1 MGGLGNQM
9 FQYAAGRAL
18 AMARSAELAL
28 DRTTFFARD
37 RVFRRSFELAPF
49 PIRAREASFDERLA
63 FRFELAV
70 RRIGPGGTRRVAH
83 RPWGDLVTEDE
94 AMTPPIG
101 PLEGDPRRVFLIGYW
116 QTERHFAADRA
127 TIAEEL
133 RPPASR
139 NPAFLDMARALESP
153 NAIAVGVRLFEE
165 VPGAAKE
172 GVGGLVPIAAYTR
185 GARLLAEGVRD
196 PQFFVFST
204 VKSPVFDGLDL
215 PGPIRYVTHENGFE
229 GTTDR
234 LWLLSRCSR
243 FVIANSSYY
252 WWAAWLAESERR
264 ETAVAAFDKFP
275 NRLTIPDRW
284 IKLPADGD

>member
-9 FQYAAGRAL
+9 FQYATGRAL
-18 AMARSAELAL
+18 AAARSAELAL
-28 DRTTFFARD
+28 DTTTLFSRD
-37 RVFRRSFELAPF
+37 RDFRRSFELEPF
-49 PIRAREASFDERLA
+49 PIRARKASFDERLA

-70 RRIGPGGTRRVAH
+70 RKMGVVRTRQVAR
-83 RPWGDLVTEDE
+83 RPWGRLVTEGE

-101 PLEGDPRRVFLIGYW
+101 PLDGDPRRVFLMGYW
-116 QTERHFAADRA
+116 QTERYFADIRPM
-127 TIAEEL
+127 IAEEL

-139 NPAFLDMARALESP
+139 KPAFLELARSLESP

-172 GVGGLVPIAAYTR
+172 GVGGLVPLAAYAR
-185 GARLLAEGVRD
+185 GARVLAEGVRD

-204 VKSPVFDGLDL
+204 VMSPLFDRLNL
-215 PGPIRYVTHENGFE
+215 PGPVRYVTHDNGFD

-243 FVIANSSYY
+243 FLIANSSYY

-264 ETAVAAFDKFP
+264 DTAVAAFDKFP
-275 NRLTIPDRW
+275 NPWTIPDRW
-284 IKLPADGD
+284 IKLIPNP

>member
-28 DRTTFFARD
+28 DTTTFFARD
-37 RVFRRSFELAPF
+37 RVFRRSYELNQF
-49 PIRAREASFDERLA
+49 PIHARDASFDEQWA
-63 FRFELAV
+63 FRFELAA
-70 RRIGPGGTRRVAH
+70 RRIAGGRTRQVTR
-83 RPWGDLVTEDE
+83 RPWGRVVTEAE
-94 AMTPPIG
+94 GTPAIG
-101 PLEGDPRRVFLIGYW
+101 GLDGNPRRVFLIGYW
-116 QTERHFAADRA
+116 QTERHFSAIRA

-139 NPAFLDMARALESP
+139 RPGFLDMARALASP

-165 VPGAAKE
+165 VPGATKE
-172 GVGGLVPIAAYTR
+172 GVGGLVPIAAYIR
-185 GARLLAEGVRD
+185 AAHLIAERVRN

-204 VKSPVFDGLDL
+204 VKSPLFEGLDL
-215 PGPIRYVTHENGFE
+215 PGPVHYVTHDNGFE
-229 GTTDR
+229 GTLDR

-252 WWAAWLAESERR
+252 WWAAWLAESERP
-264 ETAVAAFDKFP
+264 ETTVAAFDKFP
-275 NRLTIPDRW
+275 NPLTIPDRW
-284 IKLPADGD
+284 IKLPADAG

>member
-49 PIRAREASFDERLA
+49 PIRAREASFAERLA

-101 PLEGDPRRVFLIGYW
+101 
-116 QTERHFAADRA
+116 
-127 TIAEEL
+127 
-133 RPPASR
+133 
-139 NPAFLDMARALESP
+139 
-153 NAIAVGVRLFEE
+153 
-165 VPGAAKE
+165 
-172 GVGGLVPIAAYTR
+172 
-185 GARLLAEGVRD
+185 
-196 PQFFVFST
+196 
-204 VKSPVFDGLDL
+204 
-215 PGPIRYVTHENGFE
+215 
-229 GTTDR
+229 
-234 LWLLSRCSR
+234 
-243 FVIANSSYY
+243 
-252 WWAAWLAESERR
+252 
-264 ETAVAAFDKFP
+264 
-275 NRLTIPDRW
+275 
-284 IKLPADGD
+284 

>member
-18 AMARSAELAL
+18 ALARSAELVL
-28 DRTTFFARD
+28 DRSTFFARD

-49 PIRAREASFDERLA
+49 PIRAREASASERLA
-63 FRFELAV
+63 FHFELAV
-70 RRIGPGGTRRVAH
+70 RRVGISRARQEAR
-83 RPWGDLVTEDE
+83 RPWGRLVSEVD
-94 AMTPPIG
+94 ARASID
-101 PLEGDPRRVFLIGYW
+101 PLDGDPRRLFLIGYW
-116 QTERHFAADRA
+116 QTERHFAGDRA
-127 TIAEEL
+127 TIAAEL

-139 NPAFLDMARALESP
+139 NPAFLDLARTLESP
-153 NAIAVGVRLFEE
+153 NAIALGVRLFEE
-165 VPGAAKE
+165 VPGTAKE
-172 GVGGLVPIAAYTR
+172 GVGGVVPIAAYTR

-204 VKSPVFDGLDL
+204 VKSPVFDQLNL
-215 PGPIRYVTHENGFE
+215 PGPVRYVTHENGFE

-264 ETAVAAFDKFP
+264 DTAVAAFDRFP
-275 NRLTIPDRW
+275 NPLTIPDRW
-284 IKLPADGD
+284 TRLPADGD